1 MPPNA
6 TGRSRARHSPKP
18 RGVTLGDASAGQWD
32 RFDIRVDRNYHA
44 DTVTPAPKSTAPLA
58 DLRVNARRLWESLER
73 FAQIGATGRG
83 GCNRQALTDEDRAG
97 RDQFATW
104 SKEAGCA
111 LTVDAIGN
119 LFVRRGGLEAAAAP
133 VMASSHLDTQAT
145 GGRFDGV
152 YGVLAGL
159 EVIRV
164 LNEHR
169 IETRRPI
176 DVVSWT
182 NEEGCRFVPAML
194 GSGTVAGTH
203 ELAFALGRRDA
214 EGRSVAEELDR
225 IGYRGQRPARAFP
238 VHAAFEVHIEQGPIL
253 ERERVT
259 IGVVTGIQGL
269 HWLDVVLTGVP
280 CHAGP
285 TPMDMRRDPWRAA
298 APIVSGAM
306 ALAQAR
312 APWGRCTVGD
322 VQCKPG
328 ARNTVPETLRISIDI
343 RHPDGSALE
352 QMYSELR
359 TLAARE
365 AAHAQVEVR
374 IEPVWHMPP
383 TNFAPRLVDV
393 VEATAGRLG
402 YTNQRI
408 VSGAGHDSLNI
419 ARFAPTTMIF
429 VPCAGGLSHNEAE
442 LADCDDLAAG
452 ANVLLQAM
460 LAVAN
465 E

>member
-1 MPPNA
+1 M
-6 TGRSRARHSPKP
+6 R
-18 RGVTLGDASAGQWD
+18 
-32 RFDIRVDRNYHA
+32 
-44 DTVTPAPKSTAPLA
+44 TVTAALNSTAPFA
-58 DLRVNARRLWESLER
+58 DLRVDALRLWQSLER
-73 FAQIGATGRG
+73 FAEFGATARG

-97 RDQFATW
+97 RDQFVAW
-104 SKEAGCA
+104 SKEAGCTT
-111 LTVDAIGN
+111 TVDDIGN
-119 LFVRRGGLEAAAAP
+119 LYLHRRGLDEKAAP

-159 EVIRV
+159 EVVRV

-176 DVVSWT
+176 EVVSWT

-203 ELAFALGRRDA
+203 ELAYALGRRDA

-238 VHAAFEVHIEQGPIL
+238 VYAAFEAHIEQGPIL
-253 ERERVT
+253 ERDKVT

-269 HWLDVVLTGVP
+269 YWLDVILTGVP

-285 TPMDMRRDPWRAA
+285 TPMEMRRDPWRAA
-298 APIVSGAM
+298 VPIVAGAM
-306 ALAQAR
+306 ALAEAR

-322 VQCKPG
+322 AQCKPG
-328 ARNTVPETLRISIDI
+328 ARNTVPETLRLSIDI
-343 RHPDGSALE
+343 RHPEAEVLE
-352 QMYSELR
+352 QMHDELR
-359 TLAARE
+359 TLVARE
-365 AAHAQVEVR
+365 AAHANVEAH

-383 TNFAPRLVDV
+383 TSFTPRLIDV
-393 VEATAGRLG
+393 VEATARRLG

-408 VSGAGHDSLNI
+408 ISGAGHDSLNI
-419 ARFAPTTMIF
+419 ASFAPTTMIF

-442 LADCDDLAAG
+442 LADREDLAAG
-452 ANVLLQAM
+452 ANVLLHAM